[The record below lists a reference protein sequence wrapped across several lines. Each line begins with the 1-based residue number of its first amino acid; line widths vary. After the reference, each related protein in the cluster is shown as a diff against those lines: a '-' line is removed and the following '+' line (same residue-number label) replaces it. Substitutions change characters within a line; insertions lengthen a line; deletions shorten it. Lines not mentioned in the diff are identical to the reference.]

1 MANYRRLGTIVCL
14 FLLLGTDLVIG
25 AEPDYA
31 SQLPPLALKSPAAA
45 QRDLVVRPG
54 FRVELVAAEP
64 LIASPVALDIDED
77 GRMYVA
83 EYPEYNEYAAKK
95 PHGKGGVRLLEDTDG
110 DGVYEKSTLFAAE
123 LPRACAVACWK
134 GGIYVG
140 SPPDLLYLKD
150 HDGDGKADE
159 RRVVLT
165 GFGHDRAGEGMM
177 NSFRWGLDNRFRIAA
192 GGDGGDISRN
202 ADPGGRTVSVRGYHL
217 LLDPRSERFELTSG
231 GGQHGMSMD
240 NWGRVYVC
248 GNSDPYRMMLYD
260 SRYLAR
266 NPYLQAPAAAVN
278 VAPAGKY
285 TKLYRASPVEPWRA
299 LRTRLRSQ
307 GLIPGSDE
315 GGTPSGFFT
324 GGTGVTVYRGD
335 AFPAEFRSDVF
346 VGDVANNVVHRAR
359 PVPDGLLVQTQDAE
373 PAGREFLASRDNA
386 FRPVQMA
393 SGPDGCLWVID
404 MCRGLIEGA
413 AFLAPPILK
422 HVDVT
427 SGVDH
432 GRIWRIVPDGHA
444 TTLTRL
450 GRAPTAL
457 LVSLLDHPDGWHRDT
472 AARLLYERQDRSA
485 VTPLRQLSADAKSAL
500 GRTHARYALQGMG
513 ALDAGDVLA
522 GLDDPDADA
531 RIHALRLAEALAAE
545 SPPLRARLI
554 AMTADPEATVR
565 YQLAFSLGALPGA
578 LPAAAL
584 AVLAKRDGADS
595 WVRLA
600 LLSSAGQCAGELS
613 SLLAADSSFRTR
625 AHGRIVLTAL
635 AAQTDV
641 ANAPEG
647 LSLVLRAVEGP
658 LAGDPALARDVV
670 LGLLGRMAP
679 AAQARLTGLGQEAAS
694 VRTLITSILAD
705 AQTTAA
711 NEKRSAAART
721 AAIRRLRFAARDDV
735 RGLLVDLLAPRQPP
749 EVQKAAI
756 ETLARSD
763 DASVATIL
771 LQAWTGLSPALR
783 ATAAEALFARP
794 AWLGAFLD
802 AVEQGSVGRGDL
814 DPARLDLLKTYPD
827 SAVQKR
833 ATALFGQ
840 GLPRRQEV
848 VAAYQPALARTGDRD
863 RGKALFKTH
872 CSTCHR
878 LENVGEQV
886 GADLSAIR
894 DRGLDS
900 VLLNILDPNREVKPQ
915 YQSYVLVTSSGRILT
930 GMIVAETANG
940 LSLRRPDGG
949 EETVL
954 RLDIDEL
961 KSTGLSFMPE
971 GLEKQ
976 IDVGAMADLLAYLN
990 SIK

>member
-1 MANYRRLGTIVCL
+1 MMLDRRLPFVAWIPLV
-14 FLLLGTDLVIG
+14 FLAGVGCG

-31 SQLPPLALKSPAAA
+31 AQLPPLALKNPAEA
-45 QRDLVVRPG
+45 QKELVVRPG

-64 LIASPVALDIDED
+64 LIASPVAIDFDED
-77 GRMYVA
+77 GRIYVA
-83 EYPEYNEYAAKK
+83 EYPEYNEYAAAK
-95 PHGKGGVRLLEDTDG
+95 PHGKGCVRLLEDGDG

-123 LPRACAVACWK
+123 LPLACAVACWK
-134 GGIYVG
+134 GGVYVG

-192 GGDGGDISRN
+192 GGDGGDISRA

-217 LLDPRSERFELTSG
+217 VLDPRTERFELTSG
-231 GGQHGMSMD
+231 GGQHGMSVD
-240 NWGRVYVC
+240 DWGRTYVC
-248 GNSDPYRMMLYD
+248 GNSDPYKIMMYD

-266 NPYLQAPAAAVN
+266 NPYVQAPAAAVN

-335 AFPAEFRSDVF
+335 AFPAEFRGNVF

-359 PVPDGLLVQTQDAE
+359 AVPDDLLVQAQDAE
-373 PAGREFLASRDNA
+373 PEGREFLASRDNA

-393 SGPDGCLWVID
+393 NGPDGCLWVID

-444 TTLTRL
+444 TRLTRL
-450 GRAPTAL
+450 GRATTAV

-472 AARLLYERQDRSA
+472 AARLLYERQDPSA
-485 VTPLRQLSADAKSAL
+485 VAPLRRLSTEAPSAL

-522 GLDDPDADA
+522 ALDDPDTQA
-531 RIHALRLAEALAAE
+531 RTHALRLAEAFAPE
-545 SPPLRARLI
+545 SPLVRARMI
-554 AMTADPEATVR
+554 ATTADPEATVR
-565 YQLAFSLGALPGA
+565 YQLAFSLGALPDA
-578 LPAAAL
+578 EPAAPLAAL
-584 AVLAKRDGADS
+584 AQNDGADS

-600 LLSSAGQCAGELS
+600 LLSSAGNCAGALFAR
-613 SLLAADSSFRTR
+613 LADDASFRSRT
-625 AHGRIVLTAL
+625 HGRAFLTAL
-635 AAQTDV
+635 AEQTDV
-641 ANAPEG
+641 ANNANG
-647 LSLVLRAVEGP
+647 LPLVVRAVEGP
-658 LAGDPALARDVV
+658 LAGDRALAREVV
-670 LGLLGRMAP
+670 LGLLGRMSP
-679 AAQARLTGLGQEAAS
+679 AAQARLTGVGPETTF
-694 VRTLITSILAD
+694 VRTLIASILAD
-705 AQTTAA
+705 ARTTAA
-711 NEKRSAAART
+711 DEKRSPAARAT
-721 AAIRRLRFAARDDV
+721 AIRRLRFAAPDDV
-735 RGLLVDLLAPRQPP
+735 RGLLADRLAPRQPP

-756 ETLARSD
+756 ETLARFD
-763 DASVATIL
+763 DAGVAAML
-771 LQAWTGLSPALR
+771 LQAWAGLSPALR

-802 AVEQGSVGRGDL
+802 AVERGSIGRGDL
-814 DPARLDLLKTYPD
+814 DPARLELLKTYPD

-833 ATALFGQ
+833 AATLFAE
-840 GLPRRQEV
+840 GLPRRQEI
-848 VAAYQPALARTGDRD
+848 VAAYQPSLARAGDRD

-878 LENVGEQV
+878 LENVGQQV

-915 YQSYVLVTSSGRILT
+915 YQSYVLVTDSGRVLT
-930 GMIVAETANG
+930 GMIVAETAN
-940 LSLRRPDGG
+940 SLTVRRPDGG

-954 RLDIDEL
+954 RLEVDEL

-976 IDVGAMADLLAYLN
+976 IDVGAMADLLTYLN